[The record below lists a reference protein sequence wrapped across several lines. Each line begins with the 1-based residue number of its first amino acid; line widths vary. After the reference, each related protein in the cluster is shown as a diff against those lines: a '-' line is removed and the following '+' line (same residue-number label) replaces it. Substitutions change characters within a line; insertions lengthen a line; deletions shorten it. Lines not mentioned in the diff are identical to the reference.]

1 MNRTTRVIAT
11 WTFALSLFA
20 PITHAIAAGGHGP
33 HWGYDGDEGPEHWGE
48 IDPKFEACKTGK
60 NQSPIDITA
69 GKPEKIGP
77 IEFKYHPFPLTIV
90 NNGHTIQ
97 VNAPKGSSIT
107 VGGKKYDLLQLHFHS
122 PSEHKMSGK
131 AGDME
136 VHLVHKND
144 AGELAVVGVF
154 MNAGKEHPLV
164 KTLWEHLPTEAGKEK
179 TVGQVV
185 INPIDFL
192 PAKRTFSNYPGSLTT
207 PPCSEGVNWIVMKDS
222 IEVSKAQVEK
232 FTSIFPMTA
241 RPVQP
246 LHDRAIKVAA
256 E

>member
-20 PITHAIAAGGHGP
+20 PITPAIAAGGHGA
-33 HWGYDGDEGPEHWGE
+33 HWDYDGEEGPEHWGE
-48 IDPKFEACKTGK
+48 IDPKFETCKTGK
-60 NQSPIDITA
+60 NQSPIDITS
-69 GKPEKIGP
+69 GKPEKLGP
-77 IEFKYHPFPLTIV
+77 IKFDYKASPIAII

-97 VNAPKGSSIT
+97 VNVPKGNSIT
-107 VGGKKYDLLQLHFHS
+107 VGGKKYELLQYHFHS

-131 AGDME
+131 SGDME
-136 VHLVHKND
+136 VHLVHKNE

-154 MNAGKEHPLV
+154 MNAGKENALV
-164 KTLWEHLPTEAGKEK
+164 KTLWDNLPTEVGKEK
-179 TVGQVV
+179 TVAQAT
-185 INPIDFL
+185 INPMDFL
-192 PAKRTFSNYPGSLTT
+192 PAKKTFSNYPGSLTT
-207 PPCSEGVNWIVMKDS
+207 PPCSEGVNWMVMNDS

-246 LHDRAIKVAA
+246 LHERSIKVAA